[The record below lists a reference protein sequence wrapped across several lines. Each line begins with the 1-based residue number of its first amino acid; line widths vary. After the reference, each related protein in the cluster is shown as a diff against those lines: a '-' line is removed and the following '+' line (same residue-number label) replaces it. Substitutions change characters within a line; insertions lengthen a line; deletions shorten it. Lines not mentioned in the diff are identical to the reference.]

1 MKKYRGIDIQKT
13 RGISREKEEKKERE
27 EINKVGVFAES

>member
-13 RGISREKEEKKERE
+13 RGISREKEEKKERR
-27 EINKVGVFAES
+27 N